1 MMNMKKLFFTRLF
14 QISLILVFA
23 LSGLALAESAKRTD
37 AVGFQ
42 IRDDGLTLAIRPL
55 PKEDRNLSR
64 QYLTLIVKTGWAHDP
79 AAKSGLTTLTNELL
93 YLFFYNTSALR
104 ANMDTA
110 PDFSIFQFVVASAD
124 FDTFVSELDA
134 IIRLEALTMY
144 DQCNELILA
153 HQNEPIMPSY
163 NAPIKLAELI
173 YGPDHPYRRG
183 LTPIFKQLNIS
194 DVNNWFRKIYRPN
207 NLIVASSKDLPEDFL
222 RRPSGREMK
231 SAVNPPE
238 IPAAKVNPVPEAVF
252 IPVRD
257 YVSTV
262 QIGFIAPRINEAG
275 FFPALMARKFLE
287 KELWQVIRE
296 ESGYCYDLQVTYSY
310 LPNSMAPFV
319 EISFQTLPGETEPA
333 VLKTLAV
340 LESATNKESL
350 GKRLREIQDREKQL
364 SDYEDRLGG
373 QLVRNAAFQALTGRT
388 WFGDSSEYLAKLN
401 ETKSAD
407 ISQWIADGLPHIKI
421 AIAGP
426 AEVKKQMVT
435 INEKLKTLGG
445 QTSLSNTDT
454 AKPKTAA
461 AATSKP
467 APGPTPKK

>member
-1 MMNMKKLFFTRLF
+1 MITMKKLFLTRIF
-14 QISLILVFA
+14 QISLVLIFA
-23 LSGLALAESAKRTD
+23 LSGLALAESAKPTD

-42 IRDDGLTLAIRPL
+42 IRDDGLTMAVHPL
-55 PKEDRNLSR
+55 PKEDQNLSR

-79 AAKSGLTTLTNELL
+79 AAKPGLTTLTNELL
-93 YLFFYNTSALR
+93 YLFFYNTSALQVDE
-104 ANMDTA
+104 NTA

-124 FDTFVSELDA
+124 FDVFVSELDA
-134 IIRLEALTMY
+134 IIRFEALTMY

-163 NAPIKLAELI
+163 NASIKLAELI
-173 YGPDHPYRRG
+173 YGPVHPYRRG
-183 LTPIFKQLNIS
+183 LTPNFKQLNIS

-231 SAVNPPE
+231 SAVIPPV
-238 IPAAKVNPVPEAVF
+238 IPPAKASPLPEAVF

-262 QIGFIAPRINEAG
+262 QIGFSAPKINEAG

-296 ESGYCYDLQVTYSY
+296 ESGYCYDLQVSYSY
-310 LPNSMAPFV
+310 LPNSMAPV
-319 EISFQTLPGETEPA
+319 LTISFQTLPEETGQA

-340 LESATNKESL
+340 LESATNKESPR
-350 GKRLREIQDREKQL
+350 KRLPEILDREKQL
-364 SDYEDRLGG
+364 SDYQDRLGG
-373 QLVRNAAFQALTGRT
+373 QLVRNAAFQALSGRT
-388 WFGDSSEYLAKLN
+388 WFGDSGEYLAKLN
-401 ETKSAD
+401 ETHANH
-407 ISQWIADGLPHIKI
+407 ISQWITEGLPHIKI

-426 AEVKKQMVT
+426 AGVEKQMAK
-435 INEKLKTLGG
+435 INEKLKALGEQSSSAG
-445 QTSLSNTDT
+445 T
-454 AKPKTAA
+454 ATTAA
-461 AATSKP
+461 PKP
-467 APGPTPKK
+467 IPAPTPKK